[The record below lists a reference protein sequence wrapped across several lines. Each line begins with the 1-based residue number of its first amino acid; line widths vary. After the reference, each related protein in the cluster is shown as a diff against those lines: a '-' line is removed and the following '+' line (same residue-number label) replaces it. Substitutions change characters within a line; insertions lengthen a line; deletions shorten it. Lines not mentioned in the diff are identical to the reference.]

1 MTDEAETGARHELA
15 AKPLAEK
22 LHDLTGAARD
32 MTHAALRETL
42 SWSAYQWSV
51 LALLTAIFLLL
62 ALSYGGIR
70 SELAALKRDA
80 SAPQDRTA
88 IEADLGNQMSDL
100 KSSLTQA
107 LADMKAALAAE
118 IAKTNAKLDARA
130 APKPAAPAQRP
141 ARQRQP

>member
-1 MTDEAETGARHELA
+1 MTDEVQTGARHKLA
-15 AKPLAEK
+15 AKLQGF
-22 LHDLTGAARD
+22 TGAARD

-70 SELAALKRDA
+70 AELAALKQDA
-80 SAPQDRTA
+80 GAPNDQAA
-88 IEADLGNQMSDL
+88 IEAELGRQMSDL

-107 LADMKAALAAE
+107 LVDMKSALEAD
-118 IAKTNAKLDARA
+118 IAKMGAKLDARSAPKAA
-130 APKPAAPAQRP
+130 APQRP
-141 ARQRQP
+141 ARQRQQ